1 MAGPSNDKTEAFQD
15 AGAAIIG
22 AVVDAAERPAET
34 LQNLFAVA
42 HDEGTQR
49 IQMNLV
55 QQVWNGLTD
64 PGQLSMRLNGADLI
78 IIGNQLASMQARR
91 ASQDHLFLI
100 TLNNLHDQIAALGR
114 DVDDA
119 EKGFAERYG
128 EAWREDL
135 ALKIVDK
142 DLIPQRMDGESL
154 EDYRERVEDVL
165 MDELLD
171 ENGNIKPEYK
181 DHPEYGEFAEWARD
195 RWLHQQGIA
204 AADKLEAVL
213 NDPTST
219 PTENAE
225 AAKGATLAS
234 LDIAAGRA
242 EDQETKALLDEN
254 IDRSHDG
261 AGVDTDQRIGADS
274 LMASMRIES

>member
-1 MAGPSNDKTEAFQD
+1 MATPENKIEEFQD
-15 AGAAIIG
+15 ASAAIIG
-22 AVVDAAERPAET
+22 AAVEATERPAET
-34 LQNLFAVA
+34 LQNLFTVA

-78 IIGNQLASMQARR
+78 IIGNQVASMRARR

-171 ENGNIKPEYK
+171 DKGEIKPEYK
-181 DHPEYGEFAEWARD
+181 DHPEYGEFAEWAQKRHD
-195 RWLHQQGIA
+195 LAEAQLVASHV
-204 AADKLEAVL
+204 EAVY
-213 NDPTST
+213 NDPTAT
-219 PTENAE
+219 LEERGAALKTAE
-225 AAKGATLAS
+225 AQALDLIAANSDNDEAKLAAENTLEANEVETGATTISADPS
-234 LDIAAGRA
+234 
-242 EDQETKALLDEN
+242 
-254 IDRSHDG
+254 DG
-261 AGVDTDQRIGADS
+261 W
-274 LMASMRIES
+274 

>member
-34 LQNLFAVA
+34 LQNLFTVA

-142 DLIPQRMDGESL
+142 DLIPQRMDGESF

-171 ENGNIKPEYK
+171 AKGEIKPEYK
-181 DHPEYGEFAEWARD
+181 DHPEYSEFAIWAQDRYLLKHSQARASELEGQEPTPEVLKEVDSLSLKLASRGAKNAETSELIEAELNARD
-195 RWLHQQGIA
+195 DVAANQEVTTTASDFLNLTGQG
-204 AADKLEAVL
+204 
-213 NDPTST
+213 
-219 PTENAE
+219 
-225 AAKGATLAS
+225 G
-234 LDIAAGRA
+234 
-242 EDQETKALLDEN
+242 
-254 IDRSHDG
+254 
-261 AGVDTDQRIGADS
+261 
-274 LMASMRIES
+274 